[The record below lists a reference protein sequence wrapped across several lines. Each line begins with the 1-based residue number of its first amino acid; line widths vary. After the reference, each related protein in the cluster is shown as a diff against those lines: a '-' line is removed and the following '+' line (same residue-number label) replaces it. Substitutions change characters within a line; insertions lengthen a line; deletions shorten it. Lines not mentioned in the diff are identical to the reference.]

1 MLRFGDPLGRQAGDG
16 AQGVAVVTGPAGD
29 RDADDLGLWAD
40 RRHQPG
46 HRQAERIDDH
56 GGVIEFE
63 SQPRRTV
70 FRLFL
75 PMAISEGAR

>member
-1 MLRFGDPLGRQAGDG
+1 L
-16 AQGVAVVTGPAGD
+16 VAKV
-29 RDADDLGLWAD
+29 
-40 RRHQPG
+40 
-46 HRQAERIDDH
+46 IDDH

-75 PMAISEGAR
+75 PMASSEGQK